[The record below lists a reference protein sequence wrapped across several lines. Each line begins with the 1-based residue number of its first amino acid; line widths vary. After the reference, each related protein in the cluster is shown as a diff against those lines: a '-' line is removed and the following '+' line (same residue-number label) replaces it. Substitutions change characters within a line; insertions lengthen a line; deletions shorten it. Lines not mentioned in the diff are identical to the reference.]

1 MNVLELF
8 SGTESF
14 SKEARKRGFDC
25 FTVDNEAKFNPSLV
39 KSVMA
44 LTPDDL
50 PFKPDIV
57 WASPPCNCFSVASIG
72 KNWVKRGNGIYR
84 PKRKE
89 ALDAINL
96 LRATRALI
104 KSVNPRFI
112 IIENPR
118 GMMRK
123 MRILDDLY
131 LTTATYCQ
139 YGDSRQKPT
148 DLWTNFYFK
157 ARSCRPRAS
166 CHEPAPRGSRTGTQ
180 GLKGS
185 VARSVVPPALCNEI
199 LDAIEKE
206 VSSNA

>member
-14 SKEARKRGFDC
+14 SKPFD
-25 FTVDNEAKFNPSLV
+25 
-39 KSVMA
+39 
-44 LTPDDL
+44 
-50 PFKPDIV
+50 II

-123 MRILDDLY
+123 MR
-131 LTTATYCQ
+131 TATYCQ